1 VDGLVQSVSARLSFG
16 RSHGSVQLVI
26 KLAIIQGR
34 AQISLFFTG
43 ELNVLKIDELKLKT
57 LKTLMTLK
65 TLKTLKTLMTLTLAT
80 LARIV
85 ELTLATPTTLW
96 IWILE

>member
-1 VDGLVQSVSARLSFG
+1 VDGLVQSVSARLGFG

>member
-1 VDGLVQSVSARLSFG
+1 VDGLVQSISARLSFG
-16 RSHGSVQLVI
+16 RFHGSVQLVI

>member
-16 RSHGSVQLVI
+16 RSYGSVQLVI

-57 LKTLMTLK
+57 LKTLMTLM
-65 TLKTLKTLMTLTLAT
+65 TLKTLKTLMTLKTTLTLAT
-80 LARIV
+80 L
-85 ELTLATPTTLW
+85 TTLW

>member
-1 VDGLVQSVSARLSFG
+1 LLSFVDGLVQSVSARLSFG
-16 RSHGSVQLVI
+16 RSYGSVQLVI

-57 LKTLMTLK
+57 LKTLK
-65 TLKTLKTLMTLTLAT
+65 TLK
-80 LARIV
+80 
-85 ELTLATPTTLW
+85 LATPTTLW